1 MLQSLDTLIGFVVIM
16 TVVSLVITLLV
27 QMVSAALAL
36 RGKNLANAL
45 SLTFQTIDP
54 KLGEHA
60 YALAAQI
67 LRDPIFSDSLFA
79 PKKRV
84 LLAAGTD
91 PAVAALVQAERDLKI
106 AQGDLA
112 KTPLDPAKQ
121 AKVTTAEAAVQ
132 EAKKKIPAGVLPTP
146 SRTDNCKPW
155 RFLSLSG
162 SMTLATAIRPGEIYR
177 ILHEFSDLTP
187 TEATLRGLPTIL
199 TEKAADLLQALAVP
213 DQPVAESKEKLLAV
227 ANVANLFSTNEQR
240 KAVIDSLANFGVTVE
255 RATTQ
260 AYDRFQRW
268 FGSAQDRAEQW
279 FQVHVRGITIFFSVV
294 IALLFQLDTI
304 DIFRQLS
311 SQPAVVAALEKS
323 APDLLT
329 QQPSLNSPVDP
340 NKAREKVDSLRQTLD
355 AAGFDLMP
363 GGFLGRWGHPRR
375 LELLHHLGGML
386 ITAGLLTLGA
396 PFWFNL
402 LKNLMNLRPA
412 VATLIERRPQSSP
425 ALPQVPAT
433 PEPRS

>member
-112 KTPLDPAKQ
+112 KAPLDPAKQ
-121 AKVTTAEAAVQ
+121 AKVTTAQATVQ
-132 EAKKKIPAGVLPTP
+132 EAKKKIPAGVLPAP
-146 SRTDNCKPW
+146 STTDNCKPW
-155 RFLSLSG
+155 RFLSLNG

-187 TEATLRGLPTIL
+187 TEATLRGLPAIL

-227 ANVANLFSTNEQR
+227 ANVANLFTTNEQR

-329 QQPSLNSPVDP
+329 QQPSLTAPVEG

-355 AAGFDLMP
+355 ATGFDLMP

-412 VATLIERRPQSSP
+412 VATLVERRPQSSP
-425 ALPQVPAT
+425 ALPQVPPA